1 MEHVSAL
8 LYTCQHYWTR
18 VTCSLVSST
27 AGALPGSVA
36 VTSGVLEPGPVSATT
51 TSLSLE
57 YGDTLLPCV
66 AFFAL
71 FEALLSTALNT
82 AEGGCPWP
90 GSVDG
95 AVILPH
101 RQAPYLG
108 VVFL

>member
-57 YGDTLLPCV
+57 SGVWSHSP
-66 AFFAL
+66 
-71 FEALLSTALNT
+71 
-82 AEGGCPWP
+82 
-90 GSVDG
+90 SVCCFLCFVLKLYSIIYCSKYKG
-95 AVILPH
+95 RRVSLAV
-101 RQAPYLG
+101 
-108 VVFL
+108 